1 MVFHDRRL
9 QYMEH
14 QQLEGWKWNRPGDRL
29 LDIGEVML
37 CDHMGTKFRFT
48 HAHSKKTVL
57 GLTVRHVFVT
67 DIPMSVGITES
78 HTHTSQLNA
87 AEFLWDV
94 SKRTS
99 VFVQVRAHVFPQRSV
114 TNISKYIVDHLPVLI
129 AVGEVDQH

>member
-1 MVFHDRRL
+1 
-9 QYMEH
+9 MEH

-48 HAHSKKTVL
+48 HARSKKTVL

-99 VFVQVRAHVFPQRSV
+99 VFVQVHVCTYTHVFPQHSV
-114 TNISKYIVDHLPVLI
+114 TNISKYIVEHLPVLI
-129 AVGEVDQH
+129 ALGHCEVDQH